1 MTRDKNIP
9 YHFSYSNI
17 AIQGLKRYEVYHS
30 KTILQYFKSL
40 PPPYL
45 VMKFLINPV
54 RRNVPVTIS
63 LPLDFLSK
71 LDSRNPGMHRSKFV
85 LEIFRDYLET
95 PGAGL
100 EK

>member
-1 MTRDKNIP
+1 
-9 YHFSYSNI
+9 
-17 AIQGLKRYEVYHS
+17 
-30 KTILQYFKSL
+30 
-40 PPPYL
+40 
-45 VMKFLINPV
+45 MKFLINPV